1 MSMDPIVL
9 EKGLQATFFKA
20 YEAGQPYYPSLTTEV
35 PSTAR
40 QEKYGWLGSAPIMRE
55 WVDERAPKDLLSH
68 EYTLVNKHYEASIKI
83 DSDDLDDDQLGQH
96 NFRVQDMGARAAR
109 HPDSLLSTL
118 IVNGESTACYD
129 GQYFFDT
136 DHAEA
141 PAGTSQSND
150 LTHTVAS
157 TALITTA
164 EAKAILNKAI
174 GAMIGFV
181 DDRGEPYMEEWQLNA
196 SNFIVMTP
204 TAHREPWEELLTS
217 ALISNTDNVY
227 KNRARLIVNARLSSA
242 AKFYFFYTGAPIK
255 PFIFQNR
262 QPVRPGFLG
271 KDSDRGFM
279 RKNLVFGVDAR
290 YNVGYGLWQFAS
302 LVTIST

>member
-40 QEKYGWLGSAPIMRE
+40 QEKYGWLGSAPTMRE

-68 EYTLVNKHYEASIKI
+68 EYTLVNKHYEGSIKI

-96 NFRVQDMGARAAR
+96 NFRVQDLGNRARR
-109 HPDSLLSTL
+109 HPDKLLTDL
-118 IVNGESTACYD
+118 IVAAESTACYD

-141 PAGTSQSND
+141 PGNNSQSND
-150 LTHTVAS
+150 LTQTVAS
-157 TALITTA
+157 TSLMTVA
-164 EAKAILNKAI
+164 EAKTSINKAI
-174 GAMIGFV
+174 GAMIGFL
-181 DDRGEPYMEEWQLNA
+181 DDRGEPYMEEYQLNA
-196 SNFIVMTP
+196 SNFVVMVP
-204 TAHREPWEELLTS
+204 TVHREPWEELLSS

-227 KNRARLIVNARLSSA
+227 KNRARLICNPRLTSST
-242 AKFYFFYTGAPIK
+242 KLYFFYTGAPIK

-262 QPVRPGFLG
+262 QPVKPGFLG
-271 KDSDRGFM
+271 LDSDRGFM

-290 YNVGYGLWQFAS
+290 YNVGYGLWQFAC
-302 LVTIST
+302 LITIS